1 MAYDLE
7 EQEQIDTLKAWWK
20 QNGNMVTWMVIAAL
34 STYIA
39 WSAWTSYQKNQSS
52 AASGLYEE
60 VQRAATAKENA
71 KVQAATAALVDK
83 YGRTTYANM
92 AALAAAKSAFD
103 ANDLKAAKT
112 QLTWLLEHAATVEFK
127 ALANLRLASIAL
139 DEKAYDEAHK
149 YLSGEFPL
157 DFVADVADRKA
168 DIFVAQ
174 NKITEARESYHV
186 ALTKTTEKNPGRQ
199 LIQIKLDAIGG
210 APEVKATV
218 STEKK

>member
-92 AALAAAKSAFD
+92 AALAAA
-103 ANDLKAAKT
+103 N
-112 QLTWLLEHAATVEFK
+112 
-127 ALANLRLASIAL
+127 
-139 DEKAYDEAHK
+139 
-149 YLSGEFPL
+149 
-157 DFVADVADRKA
+157 
-168 DIFVAQ
+168 
-174 NKITEARESYHV
+174 
-186 ALTKTTEKNPGRQ
+186 
-199 LIQIKLDAIGG
+199 
-210 APEVKATV
+210 V
-218 STEKK
+218 S